1 MANEPGGLGIADAEA
16 FRKLASRCR
25 RLMLFVRTTAVR
37 EKLRIL
43 AEEFEEKAEQIE
55 QQQHSE

>member
-1 MANEPGGLGIADAEA
+1 
-16 FRKLASRCR
+16 
-25 RLMLFVRTTAVR
+25 MLFVRTTAVR